1 MIEILHSKSGITKFQ
16 ILTEVAANQP
26 IVRQKEI
33 ADKIGITPQAVSEY
47 IKELAAEGF
56 ILSNGRARYRITKK
70 GVEWVLGNAV
80 EMKRYASFVMEDIIS
95 HVSTWT
101 AIADEDLQKG
111 DAVYL
116 KMREGLLYVSSRD
129 GTNATGVTIANVKCG
144 EDVGVT
150 NLHGLIDLENAIVTV
165 CKIPRIKRG
174 GSKNVDLERLRTLAG
189 SKSYIAV
196 IGAESVIALKLIGVT
211 PNVMFGAKESVIE
224 AAFHGLSSLVVS
236 IDEEVPS
243 LLSRLENDNLE
254 YELVDLSIQKEYYI
268 D

>member
-1 MIEILHSKSGITKFQ
+1 MIDLLHTKSGITKFQ
-16 ILTEVAANQP
+16 ILTEVAAHQP

-47 IKELAAEGF
+47 IKELVAEGF
-56 ILSNGRARYRITKK
+56 INSEGRARYRITKT
-70 GVEWVLGNAV
+70 GVEWVLKNAA
-80 EMKRYASFVMEDIIS
+80 EMKRYARFVMEDIIS

-101 AIADEDLQKG
+101 AIAENDLQKG

-116 KMREGLLYVSSRD
+116 KMRDGLLYVSSSD
-129 GTNATGVTIANVKCG
+129 VTNATGVTIDDVKYG

-150 NLHGLIDLENAIVTV
+150 NLHGLIDLKNASITV
-165 CKIPRIKRG
+165 CKIPRIERG
-174 GSKNVDLERLRTLAG
+174 GSKNVDIDRLKILAE

-196 IGAESVIALKLIGVT
+196 IGAESVVALKRIGVS

-243 LLSRLENDNLE
+243 LLSRLENDGLE
-254 YELVDLSIQKEYYI
+254 YELVDLSIQS
-268 D
+268 

>member
-1 MIEILHSKSGITKFQ
+1 MIEILHTKSGITKFQ

-26 IVRQKEI
+26 IVKQKEI
-33 ADKIGITPQAVSEY
+33 ADKIGVTPQAVSEY

-56 ILSNGRARYRITKK
+56 INPEGRARYRITKM
-70 GVEWVLGNAV
+70 GVEWVLKNAA
-80 EMKRYASFVMEDIIS
+80 EMKKYARFVIEDIIS

-101 AIADEDLQKG
+101 AIADDDLQKG
-111 DAVYL
+111 DMVYL
-116 KMREGLLYVSSRD
+116 KMRDGLLYVSSRD
-129 GTNATGVTIANVKCG
+129 VTNATGVTIDDVKGG

-150 NLHGLIDLENAIVTV
+150 NLHGLIDLENASITV
-165 CKIPRIKRG
+165 CKIPRIERG
-174 GSKNVDLERLRTLAG
+174 GSKNVDLDRLRTLAK

-196 IGAESVIALKLIGVT
+196 IGAESVIAMKRIGIS

-243 LLSRLENDNLE
+243 LLSRLENDDLE
-254 YELVDLSIQKEYYI
+254 YELVDLSIQL
-268 D
+268 